1 MDKILMTEESEK
13 KLENTI
19 RVGIVAVLI
28 GLVDIGIM
36 IGEIL

>member
-1 MDKILMTEESEK
+1 MTEESEK

-36 IGEIL
+36 IGELL

>member
-1 MDKILMTEESEK
+1 MTEESER

-36 IGEIL
+36 IGELL

>member
-1 MDKILMTEESEK
+1 MTEESER

-19 RVGIVAVLI
+19 RVGIVAALI

-36 IGEIL
+36 IGELL

>member
-1 MDKILMTEESEK
+1 MTEESER

>member
-1 MDKILMTEESEK
+1 MVKVLMTEESEK

-36 IGEIL
+36 IGELL